1 MKRLILI
8 VFLMYSCIGFSQVGI
23 GTTTPQST
31 LDINGNL
38 SIKVVTLIGGD
49 FGNKTAIDDG
59 TYINLQPNNGGP
71 NPGND
76 FELPAAADVPGRIY
90 ILRNITDNEVA
101 YIYTAGGLIFTGD
114 SRTNTAE
121 PYPMDPDADANGGSP
136 SKTMV
141 VISDG
146 TNWTFGYFHRN

>member
-1 MKRLILI
+1 MCSTMS
-8 VFLMYSCIGFSQVGI
+8 FAQVGI

-38 SIKVVTLIGGD
+38 SLKVITLVGGD
-49 FGNKTAIDDG
+49 FANKTEIDDG
-59 TYINLQPNNGGP
+59 TYINLQPNNGGA

-76 FELPAAADVPGRIY
+76 FELPDAAAVPGRIY
-90 ILRNITDNEVA
+90 ILRNVTDTEIA
-101 YIYTAGGLIFTGD
+101 YIYTAGGSIFTGD
-114 SRTNTAE
+114 SRTNTPE

-136 SKTMV
+136 SKTMM

-146 TNWTFGYFHRN
+146 ANWTFGYFHRN

>member
-1 MKRLILI
+1 MKKIILI
-8 VFLMYSCIGFSQVGI
+8 VFMMSMSVSFSQVGI

-38 SIKVVTLIGGD
+38 SLKVVTLVGGD
-49 FGNKTAIDDG
+49 FGNKTSIDNG

-76 FELPAAADVPGRIY
+76 FELPDAAIVPGRIY
-90 ILRNITDNEVA
+90 ILRNVTDTEVA

-114 SRTNTAE
+114 SRTNTPE

-136 SKTMV
+136 SKTMM

-146 TNWTFGYFHRN
+146 ANWTFGYFHRN